1 MPKILKLLLE
11 DCEKSRETLMT
22 FDIKMHSRQMLSL
35 KIVKDSL
42 SMNQIKM
49 TTIPTKTE
57 NNEHF
62 KWKKT
67 T

>member
-1 MPKILKLLLE
+1 
-11 DCEKSRETLMT
+11 MT